1 MSQPTYKRR
10 QILVD
15 AELQLGMSVNM
26 VGWLY
31 FYVVGFALVAN
42 ASSIWAVLTEP
53 ETESAYYDA
62 AQRMQWFAQ
71 YTVVPLALTFVCVAA
86 HSLIFTHRVAGPI
99 YRIRTVLHEM
109 AQRNLPRSPVT
120 LRPKDYFKDVVGE
133 LNAVIDAFRE
143 DAGRQRRM
151 NQETSAAMTEL
162 VAAIEAGRAKNE
174 VMALAHKALDGAERL
189 DRHLSAIDGSASA
202 PASGPEA
209 PAAVATAPADATSVT
224 A

>member
-1 MSQPTYKRR
+1 MSEPRYKRR
-10 QILVD
+10 QILID

-71 YTVVPLALTFVCVAA
+71 YTVIPLALTFVCVAA

-99 YRIRTVLHEM
+99 YRIRTVLHDM
-109 AQRNLPRSPVT
+109 AQRNLPKVPVT
-120 LRPKDYFKDVVGE
+120 LRPKDYFKDVVVE
-133 LNAVIDAFRE
+133 LNAVIDAFKD

-162 VAAIEAGRAKNE
+162 LAAIESGRQKSD
-174 VMALAHKALDGAERL
+174 VLALAHKALDGTERL
-189 DRHLSAIDGSASA
+189 DRHLGAFLGADPAAASA
-202 PASGPEA
+202 QPVAA
-209 PAAVATAPADATSVT
+209 PAPSDATSVT